1 MCITRQLL
9 SLGKKSENEQDKN
22 KLNLGHTY
30 WSNIPEKKKQNI
42 EQTSNLISPIELF
55 YERK

>member
-30 WSNIPEKKKQNI
+30 WSNIPEKKTEYRTNKQLDLTHRI
-42 EQTSNLISPIELF
+42 VL
-55 YERK
+55 